1 MPRKDAAAAAAD
13 QDDTA
18 NTASS
23 RGGAVAG
30 GDTTQ
35 QKKKTKK
42 EKRPHVDRTVRWW
55 HHLVTMEAFL
65 LYVVAGVALSTLLA
79 HLGYKGRESVVG
91 IDLGTTFSVVAI
103 RRNDGEVEVVPNK
116 HGKLTTPSVV
126 SYQRSGRALVGADAV
141 AVQEKNFRTTIYN
154 AKRFIGKRFT
164 DAGVAQDAA
173 DHPFRVLQGPALGKE
188 GTGDIYF
195 DVKNNPVSP
204 RLVSPEEVGRE
215 VIESLME
222 DVKRHLGHSQVGG
235 GGRRRHH
242 RRRHHRARHNHNH
255 RAIDCVQIDGDDL
268 YFVVVG
274 DDVAARHQTHA
285 RLRVDGD
292 QPLLHSRCA
301 PTALL
306 LA

>member
-1 MPRKDAAAAAAD
+1 MFLVEPCRFAHLDDSGDAMPRKDAAAAASNQDEPSDGAD
-13 QDDTA
+13 ISG
-18 NTASS
+18 SS
-23 RGGAVAG
+23 RSST
-30 GDTTQ
+30 GDSSGDGTSQQ

-42 EKRPHVDRTVRWW
+42 DKRPHVDRTVRWW

-65 LYVVAGVALSTLLA
+65 LYIVAGVALSMVMA

-154 AKRFIGKRFT
+154 AKRFIGKRFA
-164 DAGVAQDAA
+164 DAGVAQDIA
-173 DHPFRVLQGPALGKE
+173 DHPFRVLQGRALGQE

-222 DVKRHLGHSQVGG
+222 DVKRHLGHSQVS
-235 GGRRRHH
+235 
-242 RRRHHRARHNHNH
+242 
-255 RAIDCVQIDGDDL
+255 V
-268 YFVVVG
+268 
-274 DDVAARHQTHA
+274 
-285 RLRVDGD
+285 
-292 QPLLHSRCA
+292 
-301 PTALL
+301 
-306 LA
+306 